1 MSHHCRP
8 SQPHTTATESA
19 TAGATA
25 GAAGGGGGGSSS
37 SKSSDTVSVI
47 SASPATDSQSGATQQ
62 PPAANSEHHA
72 TTTLDRTSSC
82 VVQQCAGSS
91 HAVPRDL
98 HRHPRQRS
106 GSGVA
111 AALGGRAGVS
121 RMPPSPR
128 QFFRKAKSAATFT
141 LDGVSYTIG
150 E

>member
-19 TAGATA
+19 TAGA
-25 GAAGGGGGGSSS
+25 AAGGGSSS

>member
-19 TAGATA
+19 TAGA
-25 GAAGGGGGGSSS
+25 AAGGGSTS

-121 RMPPSPR
+121 RVPPSPR